1 MNCTLTLCTAAALTV
16 LTLNA
21 GSLMP
26 EKGKISIHGAD
37 GASFRQKNNVLILKR
52 EKPGVQLFL
61 RGMIR
66 FRPEL
71 KGTFAPDDA
80 LVLVLKTEKDATLR
94 MRWRKNDK
102 RICHLPDFPI
112 QGKPEFQ
119 KLILPLPSSILPGS
133 RTGRNQGDRHCKT
146 ENHHTAH
153 RRQSPQGSERT
164 AFCRNHGGRRCQSHN
179 HNPPVRREECIETT
193 GRQKWEI

>member
-16 LTLNA
+16 LTLNG

-26 EKGKISIHGAD
+26 QKGKISIHGAD
-37 GASFRQKNNVLILKR
+37 GASFRQTNNVLILKR
-52 EKPGVQLFL
+52 EKPGIQLFL

-102 RICHLPDFPI
+102 RMCHLPDFPI
-112 QGKPEFQ
+112 QGKTEFQ
-119 KLILPLPSSILPGS
+119 KLVLPLPSTRGKDLVSLDLQFSPDPGQVEIKEIAVKYGFADVS
-133 RTGRNQGDRHCKT
+133 HFTRRFRQLTGLTPGEIRKN
-146 ENHHTAH
+146 
-153 RRQSPQGSERT
+153 RRSD
-164 AFCRNHGGRRCQSHN
+164 
-179 HNPPVRREECIETT
+179 
-193 GRQKWEI
+193 